1 LNQTRNSLLVDLLKS
16 FTEKELSAFGKFI
29 ESSYFNEDQKLI
41 HLLKK
46 LKRYALG
53 VNKFTPRLQF
63 KVYEETYCDQP
74 LNQTELTKKQY
85 VFLNNQQHK
94 LLRLAEQFI
103 MIEKFKVT
111 DNVKSEFLYQPLIDK
126 NQIQLYQR
134 HLKSDMKA
142 LNKEI
147 KRGINYYSAQYKFQ
161 DAVLYALIKSGE
173 IAKEDNYDH
182 LQHYLNINYILEK
195 LKYHLAQLT
204 FKNLYKNRAYKFSTL
219 SEISALLEIPEY
231 NNIPLIKIYL
241 DSIKLVETQND
252 ESFNNLLETITI
264 NKEILT
270 PLFLR
275 VFYFNLAN
283 YCSSQ
288 LKKGKVEYYQ
298 KLFEIYKDMH
308 LSNLFVMQ
316 NFINSNFLKNV
327 ITVSCAVK
335 QYIWAN
341 DILLQYKKFV
351 QVKIRE
357 SIFSYN
363 SGVIEFNQHNY
374 TSAQEWFLKV
384 DKINDTYE
392 IDLRIFM
399 LQCIF
404 EVEQDYN
411 DATKQSFESAK
422 QFFKRNSTLS
432 SINKKSYLNF
442 INTFINLYKFK
453 HNTTKLNFE
462 KIKNKLDRLE
472 VVHRKKWLLEKI
484 EELKK

>member
-53 VNKFTPRLQF
+53 VDKFAPELQF

-74 LNQTELTKKQY
+74 LNETELTKKQY

-103 MIEKFKVT
+103 MIEKFKTT
-111 DNVKSEFLYQPLIDK
+111 DNIKSEFLYQPLIDK
-126 NQIQLYQR
+126 NQIHLYQR

-142 LNKEI
+142 LEGKS

-161 DAVLYALIKSGE
+161 DAILYASIKNGE
-173 IAKEDNYDH
+173 IAKKDNYDL
-182 LQHYLNINYILEK
+182 LQHHLNINYILEK

-231 NNIPLIKIYL
+231 NNIPLIKIYS

-264 NKEILT
+264 NKDILT

-308 LSNLFVMQ
+308 QNNLFVMQ

-335 QYIWAN
+335 QYEWAN

-351 QVKIRE
+351 QFKIRE

-363 SGVIEFNQHNY
+363 SGVIEFNQHKY

-384 DKINDTYE
+384 ERINDTYE

-411 DATKQSFESAK
+411 DATKQSFESTK

-462 KIKNKLDRLE
+462 KIKNKLDQLE